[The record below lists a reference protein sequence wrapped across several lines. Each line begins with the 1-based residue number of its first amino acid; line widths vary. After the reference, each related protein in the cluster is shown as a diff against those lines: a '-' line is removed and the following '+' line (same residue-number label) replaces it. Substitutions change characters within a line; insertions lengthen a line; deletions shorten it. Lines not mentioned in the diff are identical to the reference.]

1 MIGLLITVN
10 LLSMLICYQIAK
22 SRKADRWYWLF
33 AGLLFGPLAI
43 PFVLFAGPN
52 QQRRKKNDGY

>member
-1 MIGLLITVN
+1 MIGLLIIVS

-33 AGLLFGPLAI
+33 AGLLFGPFAI
-43 PFVLFAGPN
+43 PFVFFANPN
-52 QQRRKKNDGY
+52 QR